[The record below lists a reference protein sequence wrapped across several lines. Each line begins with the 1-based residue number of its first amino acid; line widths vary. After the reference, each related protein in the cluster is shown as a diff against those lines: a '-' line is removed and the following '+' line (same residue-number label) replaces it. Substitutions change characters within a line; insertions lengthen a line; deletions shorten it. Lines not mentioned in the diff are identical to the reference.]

1 MNNRK
6 ILKQLLQD
14 KEILVA
20 PGAHDVLTARVIEM
34 TGFKA
39 VYMTGYGQAASAL
52 GKPDVGLLTL
62 TEMLDRA
69 SKFVS
74 AVKIPVIAD
83 ADTGFGNA
91 LSVMRTVE
99 LYEKAGVAAIQLE
112 DQVAPKRCGHMMGRE
127 VVPMAEMVGK
137 IEAAKAARQDEDF
150 LIIARTDARTNLGF
164 EEALKRVKAYEEAG
178 ADIIFLESPE
188 SKEEMEMLNKEIK
201 APTLANMVEGGRTP
215 LLTKEEL
222 EKLGFNLVIWPTA
235 STYVTA
241 YMMIELMK
249 ELKEKGTTEG
259 FMDKMISFEDFNKL
273 IGLNEYNDM
282 GKKFIKL

>member
-241 YMMIELMK
+241 YMMMELMK